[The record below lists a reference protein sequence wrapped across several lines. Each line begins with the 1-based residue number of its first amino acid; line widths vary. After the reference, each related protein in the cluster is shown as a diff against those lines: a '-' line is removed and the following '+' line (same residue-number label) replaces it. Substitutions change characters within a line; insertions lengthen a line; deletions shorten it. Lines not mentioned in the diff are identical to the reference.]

1 MCILDYKSISYF
13 IWKIYVLSHDKNKY
27 NIYLYTWIYKMNK
40 IPIAFIGCFNDDKL
54 NTKLTNVVGNEKN
67 DISLDKCKELAYKN
81 NSKFFGMRD
90 PIMKTDGNAISGIC
104 SYGDNTLTIDDIK
117 KEREIDSALCNLN
130 KIDMMYYGK
139 KEANA
144 IYKIVQ

>member
-1 MCILDYKSISYF
+1 
-13 IWKIYVLSHDKNKY
+13 
-27 NIYLYTWIYKMNK
+27 MNK
-40 IPIAFIGCFNDDKL
+40 IPVAFVGCFNDGQL
-54 NTKLTNVVGNEKN
+54 NTKLSTVIGNEQK
-67 DISLDKCKELAYKN
+67 DISLDKCKELAHKN

-90 PIMKTDGNAISGIC
+90 PIIKTDGNAISGIC
-104 SYGDNTLTIDDIK
+104 LYGDSTLTIDDIK
-117 KEREIDSALCNLN
+117 KEREIDSALCNMS